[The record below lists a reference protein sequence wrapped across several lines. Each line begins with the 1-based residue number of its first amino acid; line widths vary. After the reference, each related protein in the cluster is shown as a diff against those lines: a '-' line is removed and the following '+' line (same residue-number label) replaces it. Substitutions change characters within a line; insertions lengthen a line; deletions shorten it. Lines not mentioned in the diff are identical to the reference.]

1 MACKIYKN
9 QHEINHKN
17 GSVWGNGLLIRSAG
31 IIIFFLILSII
42 ISVIW
47 IQPMAEHQQWIYP
60 GTIPLPFWDFY
71 FKELYSSIASV
82 MLIPAFLSALIMAI
96 FLFILTDEAYKSEG
110 SDDDQKY
117 LSTGS
122 QYSYGA

>member
-1 MACKIYKN
+1 
-9 QHEINHKN
+9 
-17 GSVWGNGLLIRSAG
+17 
-31 IIIFFLILSII
+31 
-42 ISVIW
+42 
-47 IQPMAEHQQWIYP
+47 MAEHQQWIYP

-122 QYSYGA
+122 QYFLWCIIMFLGLIISLCYTVYTFYTK